1 MFTIANRGANA
12 YAKVSM
18 ETGVLAATPH
28 QLITMLFDGA
38 KMAIDKAI
46 IHIEN
51 KDIQNKGIAITHAL
65 SIINNGL
72 KAGLNMKD
80 GGEIALNLEAL
91 YIYMTSRLVEA
102 NLKNDIKILQEVKG
116 LINDIRESWVTIEK
130 QVQ

>member
-1 MFTIANRGANA
+1 
-12 YAKVSM
+12 
-18 ETGVLAATPH
+18 
-28 QLITMLFDGA
+28 
-38 KMAIDKAI
+38 
-46 IHIEN
+46 
-51 KDIQNKGIAITHAL
+51 
-65 SIINNGL
+65 
-72 KAGLNMKD
+72 MKD